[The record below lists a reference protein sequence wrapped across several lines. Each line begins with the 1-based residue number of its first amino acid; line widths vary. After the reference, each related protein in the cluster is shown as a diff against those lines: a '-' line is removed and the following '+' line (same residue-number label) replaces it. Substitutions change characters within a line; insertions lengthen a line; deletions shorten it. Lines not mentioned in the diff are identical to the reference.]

1 MTARL
6 VYLAGPYSCTD
17 DEIAANVKAACEWGL
32 KVRALG
38 LVPVVPHI
46 TIVPHED
53 LTWGQAMQECF
64 AILSRCDAVLMLPG
78 WDKSRGAVAERNFAE
93 DEAMP
98 IFEGLSEL
106 EKWKEEV
113 A

>member
-6 VYLAGPYSCTD
+6 LYIAGPYSGTD
-17 DEIAANVKAACEWGL
+17 DEIAANVAAACAWGL
-32 KVRALG
+32 KVRELG
-38 LVPVVPHI
+38 VVPVVPHI

-78 WDKSRGAVAERNFAE
+78 WDQSRGAVAEHGFAT
-93 DEAMP
+93 DEGMP
-98 IFEGLSEL
+98 IFEDLDQV
-106 EKWKEEV
+106 KAWAEE
-113 A
+113 AA